1 MYIACC
7 TGCRQPALITRG
19 GLPLPQLTPPAALPA
34 LHTRR
39 MICGLGNP
47 GPRYED
53 NRHNVGFMAVDALAR
68 QEGIAVDRLQ
78 VCRGCFQL
86 LHGRLW
92 ATVHDMKLCG
102 CA

>member
-1 MYIACC
+1 
-7 TGCRQPALITRG
+7 
-19 GLPLPQLTPPAALPA
+19 
-34 LHTRR
+34 

-78 VCRGCFQL
+78 ASDLG
-86 LHGRLW
+86 
-92 ATVHDMKLCG
+92 
-102 CA
+102 

>member
-1 MYIACC
+1 
-7 TGCRQPALITRG
+7 
-19 GLPLPQLTPPAALPA
+19 
-34 LHTRR
+34 

-78 VCRGCFQL
+78 VRRGCFEVLQVCRACFEV
-86 LHGRLW
+86 LHGRRW
-92 ATVHDMKLCG
+92 ASLHGRMCG
-102 CA
+102 CAGAAGVITVGRLLALLRV